1 MKGFFREE
9 EVLYSKEYSHLKE
22 FIGKRFPKTPIN
34 DLNMEEV
41 ITHLELILEGFR
53 WDPGEVS
60 TQYQARMEFSRY
72 VKNRLKL
79 GSKNPICEK
88 HLTLFKEIKNEESI
102 ITLNYDLVVDNVLYY
117 LNKNGNDELVNGPL
131 RRGYMLIEVRTPYG
145 GKLSSSLPIG
155 KGGLYIKL
163 HGSID
168 WLYCPNPACFNNQHF
183 LPNCIDSPDSH
194 NNIGDPCG
202 ICGTGYDIAIVPPS
216 MKKSFEK
223 FPKLGLLWHVAF
235 EKLRGAETIIMIGMS
250 LPESDYYLRWLI
262 REAMIKRDKPPIL
275 IVVNTEKSDVY
286 KAKKL
291 IGVEKAKWFKGLL
304 KFIEGECEGDV

>member
-1 MKGFFREE
+1 M
-9 EVLYSKEYSHLKE
+9 
-22 FIGKRFPKTPIN
+22 
-34 DLNMEEV
+34 
-41 ITHLELILEGFR
+41 
-53 WDPGEVS
+53 S
-60 TQYQARMEFSRY
+60 TQYQTRMEFLRY
-72 VKNRLKL
+72 VKNRLNL

-88 HLTLFKEIKNEESI
+88 HKNLFKEIKNEESI
-102 ITLNYDLVVDNVLYY
+102 ITLNYDLVVDNVLSK
-117 LNKNGNDELVNGPL
+117 LQRNDSGGLDNGQLKS
-131 RRGYMLIEVRTPYG
+131 GYWLIEVRTPYG
-145 GKLSSSLPIG
+145 GRLSSSLPIG
-155 KGGLYIKL
+155 KGGFYIKL

-168 WLYCPNPACFNNQHF
+168 WLYCPNPDCFNNKHF
-183 LPNCIDSPDSH
+183 LPNYIDSPDSH
-194 NNIGDPCG
+194 NNIGDPCR

-275 IVVNTEKSDVY
+275 IIVNTEESDVY

-304 KFIEGECEGDV
+304 KFIEEECEGDV